1 MASFALNTLKFE
13 DARAS
18 IIDYLNS
25 KNEYAGLFDFSNS
38 NLSYF
43 IDTCAYVYMLLA
55 YNTTHTANNVFLDTT
70 EIRKNAVSLAKQ
82 VGYTPKR
89 PYSASISGKLVYNGA
104 NFSAKNS
111 LTIPARSTFVGSFGN
126 SYLNLNPIKLSYKG
140 DPTRLEG
147 EYTITEGVV
156 QRYKI
161 PASGE
166 ANFSFILNNKNVDED
181 NLSVYV
187 IPSDIIDLSYFD
199 QLSLANYSQYKWEL
213 TVPFLTPDKG
223 TLLTNKNIFFVE
235 EDIVQEG
242 FPKIVF
248 GNGLIGA
255 IPPATHY
262 IVCEYLESKGAAANN
277 ETLVSLPSDDKL
289 SNSINSYLYYNIS
302 ELGEENKNI
311 FSVDNFESS
320 IYQNI
325 YNKSFG
331 GADLEELDSIKFNAP
346 KFYSFAG
353 RCVTKSDYLYFLNSL
368 AKVKSANVV
377 GGDEL
382 FYDDETKL
390 GNIYISLVPNIDD
403 SEILYNN
410 NLYLSSDNESEIKNQ
425 LDNASII
432 STKRFFY
439 KPSYI
444 LVDVSPRIE
453 LPANISQSDKS
464 KVYQHIKTLL
474 NEYFLNQFQKL
485 GVKFRES
492 KSSAVIDSLD
502 NIISSYLDLNYYLVI
517 NNKTVENM
525 VEDVSNFLY
534 LPIKNVKDVSGKV
547 TGTTNF
553 VKTNKQVVKEEIL
566 PDIDWSVLNKTTF
579 DTEAEQESFIQ
590 KIKLLNKHVSTL
602 SPEDSSIYGELI
614 HPTISRKVYSRD
626 YTDKT
631 ISTLWFGDD
640 GMLRNNCFSFNTING
655 DVVTVAII
663 TEDNTKHIQ
672 FTKYNESTNTYESF
686 NVGTVIYSVL
696 PYEVKVSLNQTQ
708 KTNLLEYFYIDESN
722 YVFDDSPFK
731 ITKVDSSHFT
741 LQLRM
746 VIENGELAIYGKN
759 TVFEMFRA
767 SADSEYELHEDKLLK
782 ANWSFE
788 HSSGDT
794 YGVIKYAGDPVAY
807 LERSHS
813 ELTTTNQ
820 KFKGFIS
827 NESSLKAYRTN
838 FSSYS
843 VGDYFIILDN
853 FSVESNGEYTWY
865 NTGDIIFKAA
875 NSTSFTKSEVKKK
888 IESTYENN
896 LITMYEQG
904 DVYINDSTGVNTG
917 YLMFDEGST
926 SITYP
931 NFTPVTLK
939 PATHKLDVSQLLPSN
954 LENNQCIRICIPDDV
969 YSVGGYF
976 ACYADKVTS
985 KLTAPLYVRNIEG
998 TGWDVIEDNRLY
1010 DGDIIIY
1017 SETNSAHV
1025 GGGWYLLETVSTVAE
1040 NSSGNER
1047 IKIRATPLPTSSTDP
1062 LSYLTMLKA
1071 FYKTVKVVDQAI
1083 TIAPEQL
1090 SMFVNPPSDSV
1101 INAGDILIC
1110 VDINSTSGVWKIF
1123 DDDYFTYQIDIINN
1137 YSSFPIP
1144 LNVGDSFSVVVSD
1157 SSTRNFKGQLIN
1169 DTFTDTDI
1177 ASDTVKISYIGDGN
1191 WKKID
1196 YASISKLYSTTSD
1209 NKIASVGDVVHVTN
1223 LSGNF
1228 ENSSYISA
1236 PIFTPS
1242 SETDMMFSYND
1253 VLYYTGDIWIKAYPF
1268 NIYNNL
1274 TKEGSTDSYRTVL
1287 NELGFNADFKI
1298 EYTLTNNYNI
1308 VLDDIY
1314 HDIVIGDIN
1323 YTTGKIE
1330 LKTAISGK
1338 LNKLENVS
1346 DSNAKTLSAIFKY
1359 ENYEGIPIQV
1369 DKLLLK
1375 PIINDDKE
1383 QETDFD
1389 TTFNQYII
1397 TNVSD
1402 IKEI

>member
-25 KNEYAGLFDFSNS
+25 KNEYSGLFDFTNS

-55 YNTTHTANNVFLDTT
+55 YNTTHDANNIFMDTT

-89 PYSASISGKLVYNGA
+89 PFSANISGKLIYNGA
-104 NFSAKNS
+104 NFSSKNS
-111 LTIPARSTFVGSFGN
+111 LTIPARSTFIGSLGN
-126 SYLNLNPIKLSYKG
+126 SYINLNPIKLSYKG

-147 EYTITEGVV
+147 EYTITEGTVR
-156 QRYKI
+156 RYKI

-166 ANFSFILNNKNVDED
+166 ANFSFTLNNKNVDED

-187 IPSDIIDLSYFD
+187 IPSDVINLSYFE
-199 QLSLANYSQYKWEL
+199 QISLANYSQYKWEL

-223 TLLTNKNIFFVE
+223 SLLTNKNIFFIE

-255 IPPATHY
+255 IPPSTHY

-277 ETLVSLPSDDKL
+277 ETLVSLPVDDKL
-289 SNSINSYLYYNIS
+289 SNSINSYLYYNIND
-302 ELGEENKNI
+302 LGEENKNI
-311 FSVDNFESS
+311 FSVDNFDASV
-320 IYQNI
+320 YQNI

-331 GADLEELDSIKFNAP
+331 GADLEDIDSIKFNAP

-353 RCVTKSDYLYFLNSL
+353 RCVTKSDYLYFLNSF

-382 FYDDETKL
+382 FYGDDSKL

-403 SEILYNN
+403 SEFLYNN
-410 NLYLSSDNESEIKNQ
+410 NLYLSTENESEIKNQ
-425 LDNASII
+425 LDKSSII

-474 NEYFLNQFQKL
+474 NEYFLGQFGEL
-485 GVKFRES
+485 GIKFRES

-502 NIISSYLDLNYYLVI
+502 NIVSSYLDMNYYLLL

-525 VEDVSNFLY
+525 VDGINNFMY
-534 LPIKNVKDVSGKV
+534 LPVKNTKDSFGNI

-566 PDIDWSVLNKTTF
+566 PEVDWSILNKTTF
-579 DTEAEQESFIQ
+579 DTEIEQAAFIQ
-590 KIKLLNKHVSTL
+590 KTKLLNKHITTL
-602 SPEDSSIYGELI
+602 TPEESSIYGNLV
-614 HPTISRKVYSRD
+614 HPLMDRKVYSRD
-626 YTDKT
+626 YSDVT
-631 ISTLWFGDD
+631 ISMLWFGDD
-640 GMLRNNCFSFNTING
+640 GLLRDNCVSFNTING
-655 DVVTVAII
+655 EVVTVAII
-663 TEDNTKHIQ
+663 TDDNTKHVQ
-672 FTKYNESTNTYESF
+672 FTKYNESTDTYESF

-696 PYEVKVSLNQTQ
+696 PYDVKISLNQTQ
-708 KTNLLEYFYIDESN
+708 KTNLLEHFNIDESN
-722 YVFDDSPFK
+722 YVFAGSPYE
-731 ITKVDSSHFT
+731 IIKVDNSHFS
-741 LQLRM
+741 LQIRM
-746 VIENGELAIYGKN
+746 TIENGELAIFGKN
-759 TVFEMFRA
+759 TIFEMFRA
-767 SADSEYELHEDKLLK
+767 SADTEYESHEDRLLK
-782 ANWSFE
+782 ANWLFE

-794 YGVIKYAGDPVAY
+794 YGVIKYDGDPVAY
-807 LERSHS
+807 LERSHC
-813 ELTTTNQ
+813 ELATEHQ
-820 KFKGFIS
+820 KFKGFIN
-827 NESSLKAYRTN
+827 NESYLKSYQSAIAD
-838 FSSYS
+838 YS
-843 VGDYFIILDN
+843 VGDYFIVLSN
-853 FSVESNGEYTWY
+853 FGVENNGEYTWY
-865 NTGDIIFKAA
+865 NEGDILFKAEGA
-875 NSTSFTKSEVKKK
+875 TALTKSEVKKK
-888 IESTYENN
+888 ISSKYENG
-896 LITMYEQG
+896 LVTIYEQG
-904 DVYINDSTGVNTG
+904 DIYINDSTGTAAE
-917 YLMFDEGST
+917 YLMFDENST
-926 SITYP
+926 SIAYP
-931 NFTPVTLK
+931 NFTPVSMK

-954 LENNQCIRICIPDDV
+954 LENNQCIRICVPDDV

-976 ACYADKVTS
+976 ACYADRTTS
-985 KLTAPLYVRNIEG
+985 KLNKPLYVRNAEDS
-998 TGWDVIEDNRLY
+998 GWNEITDKRLY

-1017 SETNSAHV
+1017 SDTNPTHLS
-1025 GGGWYLLETVSTVAE
+1025 GGWYLLETVSSLAE
-1040 NSSGNER
+1040 NELGNQR
-1047 IKIRATPLPTSSTDP
+1047 INIRATPLPTSSTDP
-1062 LSYLTMLKA
+1062 LSFLSQLKS
-1071 FYKTVKVVDQAI
+1071 FYKTLKVVDQAI

-1090 SMFVNPPSDSV
+1090 SMFENPPADSV
-1101 INAGDILIC
+1101 LNAGDILIC
-1110 VDINSTSGVWKIF
+1110 VDTNTITGLWKIF

-1144 LNVGDSFSVVVSD
+1144 LTVGDSFSTIVSD
-1157 SSTRNFKGQLIN
+1157 TSSRNFKGQLIN
-1169 DTFTDTDI
+1169 DSFSDDDI
-1177 ASDTVKISYIGDGN
+1177 ASETTKIVYVGDDT

-1196 YASISKLYSTTSD
+1196 YSTVTKLYSATAD
-1209 NKIASVGDVVHVTN
+1209 NTIATVGDIVHITN

-1228 ENSSYISA
+1228 ENSEYVSA
-1236 PIFTPS
+1236 PIFTPV

-1253 VLYYTGDIWIKAYPF
+1253 VLYYTGDVWIKAYPF
-1268 NIYNNL
+1268 SIYNNL
-1274 TKEGSTDSYRTVL
+1274 TKEGSTGSYRTLL
-1287 NELGFNADFKI
+1287 NTLGFNADFKI
-1298 EYTLTNNYNI
+1298 EYSLTNNYDI
-1308 VLDDIY
+1308 ILDDIY

-1323 YTTGKIE
+1323 YQTGKVE
-1330 LKTAISGK
+1330 LKTSILGQ
-1338 LNKLENVS
+1338 LNKLETVS
-1346 DSNAKTLSAIFKY
+1346 DANAKSLAAIFKT
-1359 ENYEGIPIQV
+1359 ENYEDVPIQV
-1369 DKLLLK
+1369 DRLLLK
-1375 PIINDDKE
+1375 PIINSDKE